1 MNKASMREGRTL
13 KRLKFLKAGLESA
26 DVPLTLLEN
35 LKLFQRDKKDYVKYE
50 TFYPDINWLL
60 HAFQE
65 GEVSQ
70 SNCYNCF
77 NLVPPSIPRP
87 VRSLLSEP
95 EKK

>member
-50 TFYPDINWLL
+50 TFYPDLNWLL

>member
-1 MNKASMREGRTL
+1 MNKALTREGRTL

-60 HAFQE
+60 HAFKK
-65 GEVSQ
+65 GKFHKAIVIIVLIL
-70 SNCYNCF
+70 F
-77 NLVPPSIPRP
+77 PPSI
-87 VRSLLSEP
+87 S
-95 EKK
+95 